1 VRLLKEPS
9 KTPREVVE
17 TLSNNH
23 QILHEFKRLPWP
35 FKTRRLL
42 IETVWTKDD
51 DEEGTFYYAWR
62 PNTTREISKKSI
74 NFGTNNLKDVVLAE
88 TNGFILLKNNENR
101 SCEVTYCHHVDLK
114 GELAK
119 YC

>member
-1 VRLLKEPS
+1 
-9 KTPREVVE
+9 
-17 TLSNNH
+17 
-23 QILHEFKRLPWP
+23 
-35 FKTRRLL
+35 
-42 IETVWTKDD
+42 VWTKDD